1 MKNPIVQLW
10 LALAFMA
17 CAAVVAGAFEAGP
30 KLWDQ
35 TTAAWVQALGALGA
49 MAVVFLIDNRA
60 AARLRK
66 DRADE
71 ALQRRRERQEAISRS
86 EHARLS
92 AIFYGS
98 QAFARA
104 AGVMRMQGAALNETA
119 ALPPAMRQR
128 IRGAEGAINA
138 LLAQPGEV
146 VPEVVVALS
155 LASQTIGHW
164 RARAEGEQPVVG
176 PGNLAS
182 YLNVLKEAQHALMEI
197 YNDAHVDLRAARQ
210 YADED

>member
-1 MKNPIVQLW
+1 MKNPIAQLW

-49 MAVVFLIDNRA
+49 MVVVFLIDSRA

-71 ALQRRRERQEAISRS
+71 ATHRRRERQEAIFHS
-86 EHARLS
+86 EHSRLS

-98 QAFARA
+98 QAFVQA
-104 AGVMRMQGAALNETA
+104 AGEMRTKGAGLNQTV

-138 LLAQPGEV
+138 LLAQPGEIA
-146 VPEVVVALS
+146 PEVVGALS

-164 RARAEGEQPVVG
+164 RERAEAEQPIVG
-176 PGNLAS
+176 PGNLETYVKILS
-182 YLNVLKEAQHALMEI
+182 EAH
-197 YNDAHVDLRAARQ
+197 DALRAIYDGARLDLQ
-210 YADED
+210 STRRYVDED